1 MFPRANFATKDV
13 LFAMKGNVGSKV
25 CPIDKRDDEIVFTK
39 RAFPIHNLHSGHCKH
54 FISNFCKY
62 RIELNPIASSLYRLT
77 DLCPSCC
84 PTSTST
90 WSCTTGG

>member
-39 RAFPIHNLHSGHCKH
+39 RAFQNTN
-54 FISNFCKY
+54 ISLFVQIFF
-62 RIELNPIASSLYRLT
+62 RFHVDRF
-77 DLCPSCC
+77 
-84 PTSTST
+84 
-90 WSCTTGG
+90 